1 MEIFCEL
8 GDYNVSMSRVN
19 RVIVGKKPAKSA
31 AARQKIPEKISRKP
45 ITAAIARI
53 SDKRR
58 ECLQKVL

>member
-1 MEIFCEL
+1 MSKHEIK
-8 GDYNVSMSRVN
+8 

-31 AARQKIPEKISRKP
+31 VTRQKIPEKISWKP
-45 ITAAIARI
+45 ITAAFAGI